1 MSDFGALW
9 KYENKPACTESVR
22 VFIIWISKPCK
33 LCGKRRVRVYC
44 QTDQCDNAI
53 TPDMSL
59 CIQFAARKNFIHE
72 WEASKSPNGRYDVT
86 VPLPAE
92 EPRLYAVLLEVH
104 DHAGEHGNVAYARR
118 FVLYDNSSTVDM
130 SGTLTVESAAVE

>member
-1 MSDFGALW
+1 MQFGARQ
-9 KYENKPACTESVR
+9 N
-22 VFIIWISKPCK
+22 
-33 LCGKRRVRVYC
+33 
-44 QTDQCDNAI
+44 
-53 TPDMSL
+53 
-59 CIQFAARKNFIHE
+59 FAHE
-72 WEASKSPNGRYDVT
+72 WEASNSPSGTYDVT
-86 VPLPAE
+86 MPLPAE